1 MKHTYIKCRIL
12 SGPHLNQVA
21 FNLSNRNN
29 NAFQLI
35 GDEPPIPAGR
45 RRRAPDRREIS
56 MRWLSGTFLTGLTS
70 TVLMGAALFA
80 ALDGKQLLATPP
92 EVITQASV
100 QSSAPGNNAKT
111 ERLARPGLNAASEP
125 SDRRRMSVSTVT
137 RVGDADVIRT
147 KPFEYLKVALA
158 APHKTDQ
165 SYPAFN
171 PLSIFA
177 ETSEVAQDNESLGS
191 LIYGAEV
198 ETEALIRT
206 TDFVFNEDMKQSSLT
221 LSDAEVEEIVRET
234 APILTDGSV
243 EIASLY
249 YVDPARFGVPD
260 MALGAFDIPQG
271 AKIVPQNVSVAAPDT
286 EFTPER
292 SFDEQLIIIR
302 DTRNILETL
311 ENTGFGKAAPMAD
324 ALMTLLRTEE
334 FKEGSV
340 IRLGLQG
347 SMLGQEIVRASVYD
361 DNEHR
366 LTIALNDQEQYV
378 PAQEPF
384 DDGIMALQQNR
395 KNQSRPAVPVAR
407 DLPTAY
413 DAIYRSVLAYELPSD
428 VAGQIV
434 RMVAADV
441 DFQSKINAGDQ
452 LELFYSVPEEG
463 ATGEAKEELLFVEA
477 TFNDQTRTFYR
488 FRGEQGDIDYYDEEG
503 RSARQFLL
511 RNPVPNGKFRSPYG
525 MRRHPILKYSRMH
538 WGVDWSAPRGTP
550 IIAPGNGV
558 VKKAGWSN
566 GYGKQTL
573 ITHANGYETSY
584 SHQSKFAKGITP
596 GARVR
601 QGQVIGYIGTTGL
614 STGPHLHYEMRV
626 NNKRVDPMRVRL
638 PKGKSLDGEEL
649 ERFIVERDRIND
661 LLQKTSEG
669 NQQIA
674 QVAG

>member
-1 MKHTYIKCRIL
+1 MA
-12 SGPHLNQVA
+12 SD
-21 FNLSNRNN
+21 LSNRNN
-29 NAFQLI
+29 NAFKLI

-56 MRWLSGTFLTGLTS
+56 IRWLSGTFLTGLTS

-92 EVITQASV
+92 EVISQASV
-100 QSSAPGNNAKT
+100 QNTDTGDNAKT
-111 ERLARPGLNAASEP
+111 ERLVRSGASQTSEP
-125 SDRRRMSVSTVT
+125 SDRQRMSVSTVT

-147 KPFEYLKVALA
+147 KPFEYIQVALA
-158 APHKTDQ
+158 APHKTDA
-165 SYPAFN
+165 SYPPFN

-177 ETSEVAQDNESLGS
+177 ETPQIAAENESLS
-191 LIYGAEV
+191 TQIYGAEV
-198 ETEALIRT
+198 ETEASIRT
-206 TDFVFNEDMKQSSLT
+206 TEFTFSEDMKQSALT
-221 LSDAEVEEIVRET
+221 LSDNEVEEIVRDT

-249 YVDPARFGVPD
+249 YVDPARFGISD
-260 MALGAFDIPQG
+260 LALASFDVQQG
-271 AKIVPQNVSVAAPDT
+271 AKIIPQNVSVAAPDV

-292 SFDEQLIIIR
+292 SFDEQLIVIR
-302 DTRNILETL
+302 DNRNIIETL
-311 ENTGFGKAAPMAD
+311 KATGFGKAEPMAD
-324 ALMTLLRTEE
+324 ALVTLLRTEE
-334 FKEGSV
+334 FNEGSV
-340 IRLGLQG
+340 VRLGLQG
-347 SMLGQEIVRASVYD
+347 SMLGQQIVRASLYD

-366 LTIALNDQEQYV
+366 LTIALNDQDQYV

-395 KNQSRPAVPVAR
+395 KSQPKPPTPVVR
-407 DLPTAY
+407 DLPSAY
-413 DAIYRSVLAYELPSD
+413 DAIYRSVLAYDLPTEI
-428 VAGQIV
+428 AGQIV
-434 RMVAADV
+434 RMVAAEV
-441 DFQSKINAGDQ
+441 DFQSKIKPSDH

-463 ATGEAKEELLFVEA
+463 NADETKEELLFVEA
-477 TFNDQTRTFYR
+477 TFNDQTRAFYR
-488 FRGEQGDIDYYDEEG
+488 FRGEEGDVDYYDEEG

-511 RNPVPNGKFRSPYG
+511 RNPVPTGRFNNGFG
-525 MRRHPILKYSRMH
+525 MRRHPILKYSKMH
-538 WGVDWSAPRGTP
+538 WGVDWTAPRGTP

-558 VKKAGWSN
+558 VQKAGWAN
-566 GYGKQTL
+566 GYGRQTI

-584 SHQSKFAKGITP
+584 SHQSKFAKGIQP

-638 PKGKSLDGEEL
+638 PQGKSLTDDAL
-649 ERFIVERDRIND
+649 ARFIVERDRIND
-661 LLQKTSEG
+661 LLHKTSQG

>member
-1 MKHTYIKCRIL
+1 MA
-12 SGPHLNQVA
+12 S
-21 FNLSNRNN
+21 NLSNRNN
-29 NAFQLI
+29 NAFKLI
-35 GDEPPIPAGR
+35 GDEPPIPASSR
-45 RRRAPDRREIS
+45 KRAPDRREIS

-70 TVLMGAALFA
+70 TVLMGVALFA

-92 EVITQASV
+92 EVISQASV
-100 QSSAPGNNAKT
+100 QNTQPGSNAKT
-111 ERLARPGLNAASEP
+111 ERLVRPGTTAGKEP

-158 APHKTDQ
+158 ASHKTEK

-177 ETSEVAQDNESLGS
+177 ETPQIAEDNESLGS

-198 ETEALIRT
+198 ETEASIRT
-206 TDFVFNEDMKQSSLT
+206 TDFVFHEDMKQSSLT
-221 LSDAEVEEIVRET
+221 LADDEVEAIVRET

-249 YVDPARFGVPD
+249 YVDPARFGVSD
-260 MALGAFDIPQG
+260 LALAAFDVPQG
-271 AKIVPQNVSVAAPDT
+271 AKIVPQNVSVAAPDS
-286 EFTPER
+286 EFAPER
-292 SFDEQLIIIR
+292 SFHEQLIVVR
-302 DTRNILETL
+302 ETRSILETM
-311 ENTGFGKAAPMAD
+311 ENTGFRKAAPMAD

-340 IRLGLQG
+340 VRIGLQG
-347 SMLGQEIVRASVYD
+347 SMLGQQIVRASLYD

-395 KNQSRPAVPVAR
+395 KSRPKPAVPNAR
-407 DLPTAY
+407 DLPSAY
-413 DAIYRSVLAYELPSD
+413 DAIYQSVLAYDLPLD
-428 VAGQIV
+428 IAGQII

-441 DFQSKINAGDQ
+441 DFQSKIKASDH

-463 ATGEAKEELLFVEA
+463 NSDDTKQELLFVEA

-511 RNPVPNGKFRSPYG
+511 RNPVPTGKFRSPYG

-584 SHQSKFAKGITP
+584 SHQSKFAKGIQA

-638 PKGKSLDGEEL
+638 PKGKSLSGEEL
-649 ERFIVERDRIND
+649 ARFEIERDRIND
-661 LLQKTSEG
+661 LLQRTSEG